1 MTLYRKEP
9 SQFPTPPELHNV
21 SDPAVQQAW
30 LAGELPPD
38 PPDDWT
44 QRTTQCD
51 RCKATVPESECKLV
65 GDGTPSGESDWLCQ
79 KCRTGD
85 PPEPEPTLRDEIAE
99 ARTLLRRIIAAHHE
113 ATSRMDRMWVTA
125 WAEEQVNAAKK
136 LQNVQ
141 YERLM
146 KLSDS
151 LACIEQLADNTE
163 ARR

>member
-1 MTLYRKEP
+1 
-9 SQFPTPPELHNV
+9 
-21 SDPAVQQAW
+21 
-30 LAGELPPD
+30 
-38 PPDDWT
+38 
-44 QRTTQCD
+44 
-51 RCKATVPESECKLV
+51 
-65 GDGTPSGESDWLCQ
+65 
-79 KCRTGD
+79 
-85 PPEPEPTLRDEIAE
+85 
-99 ARTLLRRIIAAHHE
+99 
-113 ATSRMDRMWVTA
+113 MDRMWVTA